1 MSDSGN
7 GVRGKLPRTAGWQ
20 RALPGKFNCGL
31 APIRA
36 RIAYVP
42 TAAPKRRK
50 EKKKISEIEVTTD
63 AAEVAEEA
71 GLRYVSDDQPGYTRK
86 AKGDDFE
93 YFDTDG
99 KAIRDETRLLRIR
112 RIGIP
117 PAYKD
122 VWICPSP
129 NGHIQ
134 ATARDARGR
143 KQYRY
148 HERWREARDENKYD
162 RILVFGH
169 ALPKIRRQVNKDMG
183 LHGLPRN
190 KVLATVVH
198 LLGRTFIRI
207 GNEEYAR
214 ENKSFGLTTMRNRH
228 VDVKGAKLTFSFKGK
243 SGVQHE
249 IDVSDRR
256 LANIIRKLQDLP
268 GQDIFQY
275 EDETGEVRNVDSQD
289 VNDYL
294 QEITGE
300 EFTAKDFRTWAGTVL
315 TAMAL
320 NAQGPVENQAQAKK
334 NIKDAIAA
342 VAKILGNTPTV
353 CRKCYVHPVVLES
366 YLDGDMIEGLRQKT
380 EEALSEQLEDL
391 RAEEA
396 AVMSFL
402 QAKLAELEK

>member
-1 MSDSGN
+1 L
-7 GVRGKLPRTAGWQ
+7 RL
-20 RALPGKFNCGL
+20 
-31 APIRA
+31 A
-36 RIAYVP
+36 RIAYVA
-42 TAAPKRRK
+42 TSAPQRRK
-50 EKKKISEIEVTTD
+50 AKKRIAKIEVVND
-63 AAEVAEEA
+63 PIGVADDA
-71 GLRYVSDDQPGYTRK
+71 GLRYASDDQPGYTRK
-86 AKGDDFE
+86 PKGDDFE
-93 YFDTDG
+93 YFDTHG
-99 KAIRDETRLLRIR
+99 KLIRDETRLLRMR
-112 RIGIP
+112 RLAIP

-122 VWICPSP
+122 VWISPSP
-129 NGHIQ
+129 NGHMQ
-134 ATARDARGR
+134 ATSRDARGR

-148 HERWREARDENKYD
+148 HERWREARAENKYD
-162 RILVFGH
+162 RMLAFGK
-169 ALPKIRRQVNKDMG
+169 ALPKIRRLVKKDMG
-183 LHGLPRN
+183 LRDLPQD

-228 VDVKGAKLTFSFKGK
+228 VDVKGAKLSFSFRGK

-249 IDVSDRR
+249 IDVNDRR

-275 EDETGEVRNVDSQD
+275 EDETGEVRNVTSQD

-294 QEITGE
+294 HKITGE

-320 NAQGPVENQAQAKK
+320 SAQGPVENETRAKE
-334 NIKDAIAA
+334 NIKVAIAA

-366 YLDGDMIEGLRQKT
+366 YLDGDMIEGLKKKT
-380 EEALSEQLEDL
+380 EEALSENLEDL

-396 AVMSFL
+396 AVMSFI
-402 QAKLAELEK
+402 QAKLAEKL

>member
-1 MSDSGN
+1 
-7 GVRGKLPRTAGWQ
+7 
-20 RALPGKFNCGL
+20 
-31 APIRA
+31 
-36 RIAYVP
+36 VP
-42 TAAPKRRK
+42 TRNHL
-50 EKKKISEIEVTTD
+50 KKKTAQIEVATEP
-63 AAEVAEEA
+63 AEVAEEA
-71 GLRYVSDDQPGYTRK
+71 GLRYVSDEQPGYTRK

-99 KAIRDETRLLRIR
+99 KRIRDETRVLRIR
-112 RIGIP
+112 RLAIP

-122 VWICPSP
+122 VWICPSA

-134 ATARDARGR
+134 ATGRDARGR

-162 RILVFGH
+162 RMLVFGK
-169 ALPKIRRQVNKDMG
+169 ALPKIRRRVKKDMG
-183 LHGLPRN
+183 LRELPRN

-198 LLGRTFIRI
+198 LLGRTFIRV

-228 VDVKGAKLTFSFKGK
+228 VDVKGAKLTFSFRGK
-243 SGVQHE
+243 SGVEHE
-249 IDVSDRR
+249 IDVNDQR
-256 LANIIRKLQDLP
+256 LATIVRKLQDLP

-275 EDETGEVRNVDSQD
+275 KDETGEVRNVTSQE
-289 VNDYL
+289 VNNYL
-294 QEITGE
+294 QEITGQ

-315 TAMAL
+315 AAMAL
-320 NAQGPVENQAQAKK
+320 NAQGPVENATQAKK
-334 NIKDAIAA
+334 NVKDAIAA

-366 YLDGDMIEGLRQKT
+366 YLDGDMIEGLRRKT
-380 EEALSEQLEDL
+380 EEVLSESLEDL

-402 QAKLAELEK
+402 QEKLARLKK

>member
-1 MSDSGN
+1 
-7 GVRGKLPRTAGWQ
+7 LH
-20 RALPGKFNCGL
+20 
-31 APIRA
+31 RA
-36 RIAYVP
+36 RIVYV
-42 TAAPKRRK
+42 AISAPKLRK
-50 EKKKISEIEVTTD
+50 EKKRVAKIEVVND
-63 AAEVAEEA
+63 PIDVAEDA

-86 AKGDDFE
+86 PKGDDFDC
-93 YFDTDG
+93 FDTDG
-99 KAIRDETRLLRIR
+99 KPIHDETRLLRIR
-112 RIGIP
+112 RLAIP
-117 PAYKD
+117 PAYKN

-148 HERWREARDENKYD
+148 HERWREARAENKYD
-162 RILVFGH
+162 RMLAFGK
-169 ALPKIRRQVNKDMG
+169 ALPKIRRRVNKDMG
-183 LHGLPRN
+183 LCDLPQN

-228 VDVKGAKLTFSFKGK
+228 IDVKGAKLSFSFRGK

-249 IDVSDRR
+249 IDVNDRR

-275 EDETGEVRNVDSQD
+275 EDETGEVRNVASQD

-294 QEITGE
+294 HEITGE

-320 NAQGPVENQAQAKK
+320 NAQGPAENETQAKE
-334 NIKDAIAA
+334 NIKMAIAA

-366 YLDGDMIEGLRQKT
+366 YLDGDMIEGLKQKT
-380 EEALSEQLEDL
+380 EDALSENLEDL

-396 AVMSFL
+396 AVMSFI
-402 QAKLAELEK
+402 QAKLVKLEA

>member
-1 MSDSGN
+1 VATS
-7 GVRGKLPRTAGWQ
+7 
-20 RALPGKFNCGL
+20 
-31 APIRA
+31 APQLRKA
-36 RIAYVP
+36 RKRIA
-42 TAAPKRRK
+42 
-50 EKKKISEIEVTTD
+50 KIKVVNDPIE
-63 AAEVAEEA
+63 AAEDA

-86 AKGDDFE
+86 PKGDDFE
-93 YFDTDG
+93 YLDTDG
-99 KAIRDETRLLRIR
+99 KLIRDETRLLRLR
-112 RIGIP
+112 RLAIP

-122 VWICPSP
+122 VWISPSP

-134 ATARDARGR
+134 ATSRDARGR

-148 HERWREARDENKYD
+148 HERWREARAENKYD
-162 RILVFGH
+162 RMLSFGK

-183 LHGLPRN
+183 LRDLPQD

-228 VDVKGAKLTFSFKGK
+228 VDVKGAKLSFRFRGK

-249 IDVSDRR
+249 IDVDDRR

-275 EDETGEVRNVDSQD
+275 EDEPGEVRNVASQD

-294 QEITGE
+294 QRITGE

-320 NAQGPVENQAQAKK
+320 NAQGPVENETQAKENVK
-334 NIKDAIAA
+334 VAIAS

-353 CRKCYVHPVVLES
+353 CRKCYVHPLVLES
-366 YLDGDMIEGLRQKT
+366 YLDGDMIEGLKQKT
-380 EEALSEQLEDL
+380 EEALSENLEDL

-396 AVMSFL
+396 AVMSFI
-402 QAKLAELEK
+402 QAKLAEKL

>member
-1 MSDSGN
+1 MPVPHPCSLS
-7 GVRGKLPRTAGWQ
+7 RRRT
-20 RALPGKFNCGL
+20 
-31 APIRA
+31 
-36 RIAYVP
+36 RIAFVP
-42 TAAPKRRK
+42 KK
-50 EKKKISEIEVTTD
+50 KKKIAKIEIAPDPV
-63 AAEVAEEA
+63 EVAEDA

-86 AKGDDFE
+86 AKGKDFE
-93 YFDTDG
+93 FFETDG

-112 RIGIP
+112 RLAIP

-129 NGHIQ
+129 HGHIQ
-134 ATARDARGR
+134 ATGRDARGR

-148 HERWREARDENKYD
+148 HERWREARAENKYD
-162 RILVFGH
+162 RMLVF
-169 ALPKIRRQVNKDMG
+169 AQTLPKIRRRVNKDMAMRD
-183 LHGLPRN
+183 LPQN
-190 KVLATVVH
+190 KVLATVVQ

-214 ENKSFGLTTMRNRH
+214 ENKSFGLTTMQDRH
-228 VDVKGAKLTFSFKGK
+228 VDVKGAKLSFSFRGK
-243 SGVQHE
+243 SGVKHE
-249 IDVSDRR
+249 IDVNDRR

-275 EDETGEVRNVDSQD
+275 EDEAGEVRNVTSED
-289 VNDYL
+289 VNGYL

-320 NAQGPVENQAQAKK
+320 SAQGPVENKTQAKE
-334 NIKDAIAA
+334 NIKVAIAA

-366 YLDGDMIEGLRQKT
+366 YLDGDMIEGLRRKT
-380 EEALSEQLEDL
+380 EEALSENLEDL

-402 QAKLAELEK
+402 QEKLAQLEA

>member
-1 MSDSGN
+1 MSASASQ
-7 GVRGKLPRTAGWQ
+7 V
-20 RALPGKFNCGL
+20 
-31 APIRA
+31 
-36 RIAYVP
+36 
-42 TAAPKRRK
+42 RK
-50 EKKKISEIEVTTD
+50 EKKRIAKIEVVTD
-63 AAEVAEEA
+63 PSDVAEDA

-86 AKGDDFE
+86 SKGDDFE

-99 KAIRDETRLLRIR
+99 KPVHDETRLLRIR
-112 RIGIP
+112 RLAIP
-117 PAYKD
+117 PAYKE

-148 HERWREARDENKYD
+148 HERWREARDENKYG
-162 RILVFGH
+162 RMLVFGQ
-169 ALPKIRRQVNKDMG
+169 ALPKMRRQVNKDMG
-183 LHGLPRN
+183 LHDLPQD

-214 ENKSFGLTTMRNRH
+214 ENKSFGLTTMQDRH
-228 VDVKGAKLTFSFKGK
+228 VEVKGAKLSFSFRGK
-243 SGVQHE
+243 SGVRHE

-275 EDETGEVRNVDSQD
+275 QDGTGEVRNVTSQD

-294 QEITGE
+294 QAITGE
-300 EFTAKDFRTWAGTVL
+300 AFTAKDFRTWAGTVL

-320 NAQGPVENQAQAKK
+320 SAYGPVENETQAKK
-334 NIKDAIAA
+334 NIRDAIAA
-342 VAKILGNTPTV
+342 VAKILGNTPTI

-366 YLDGDMIEGLRQKT
+366 YLDGDMIGGLKQKT
-380 EEALSEQLEDL
+380 EEALSENLEDL

-402 QAKLAELEK
+402 QERLAKL